1 MVRLIRA
8 TWDEFSKDDAL
19 SLSAALAYY
28 TLLSLAP
35 LLVLLVG
42 IAGLVWGEDA
52 NAQARFIREIQPL
65 LGQDVAQTLKTLLDN
80 ADVRQT
86 GLVGTII
93 GLGTLLL
100 GASGAFYQLQAAL
113 NKIWGVPPPAGSSWR
128 VLFKKRA
135 TSLLA
140 VLGTGVLLALSFLL
154 SAFLGTLGK
163 IFAEWLPASSTI
175 LMAWNWV
182 LSLAIMTLL
191 FGLIFRLLPDIN
203 IPWRDVWIGGA
214 VTSIL
219 FQLGNIGISY
229 YLSRSGTASVFG
241 AASSIVAL
249 LIWINYSITIF
260 LFGAEFTQVY
270 STRAGSKKGH
280 RRGSNELLPA

>member
-1 MVRLIRA
+1 MRA
-8 TWDEFSKDDAL
+8 TWDEFSKDDAF

-42 IAGLVWGEDA
+42 IAGLVWGEDSS
-52 NAQARFIREIQPL
+52 AQERFIREIQPL
-65 LGQDVAQTLKTLLDN
+65 LGLDVAQTLKTLLDN
-80 ADVRQT
+80 TDVRQT
-86 GLVGTII
+86 GLVGTIV

-113 NKIWGVPPPAGSSWR
+113 NKMWDVPPAAGNSWH
-128 VLFKKRA
+128 VLFRKRA

-140 VLGTGVLLALSFLL
+140 VLGTGVVLAVSFLL

-163 IFAEWLPASSTI
+163 IFADWLPASSAI
-175 LMAWNWV
+175 LMAWNWI
-182 LSLAIMTLL
+182 LSLGIMTIL
-191 FGLIFRLLPDIN
+191 FGLIFRTLPDIR

-214 VTSIL
+214 VTSVL
-219 FQLGNIGISY
+219 FQLGNIVISY
-229 YLSRSGTASVFG
+229 YLSKSGSASVFG
-241 AASSIVAL
+241 AASSVVAL
-249 LIWINYSITIF
+249 LIWINYSSTIF

-270 STRAGSKKGH
+270 STQFGSKKG
-280 RRGSNELLPA
+280 RRSDREELLPA